1 MKTIN
6 AGGGSWRPKSCE
18 QTMKKIVARTL
29 PALAA
34 VFALAVT
41 PGATQQ
47 ARAQSPTLLRLSN
60 QLPATAAVTKGL
72 EFWKN
77 KVEAATAGRLKVQ
90 IYSNSQLYKDNE
102 VFPAVQGGEVD
113 MGLVVS
119 AQFTAYDPVF
129 AIFDLPG
136 LFKTYDQAT
145 AAVHGTTGAVLTDH
159 LHKLGVHP
167 LYWPQQGFSAI
178 ATSKTAL
185 NTPADFK
192 RLKLRAH
199 SKDLARMFQLLGASP
214 TVIAPSEVTT
224 AASRGTIDG
233 LSTSLS
239 SYYARKWFEA
249 SPYINNSGFGLIGT
263 VVIINKGVWDK
274 FPDDVKSA
282 IEQASKEAEEFSTK
296 SIVGEEEALL
306 KDLAQKGV
314 HVTVFDDQSAK
325 DFAKIVRPMYDEYL
339 ASAGSDGKT
348 VLENSGQP

>member
-1 MKTIN
+1 MKQKI
-6 AGGGSWRPKSCE
+6 AG
-18 QTMKKIVARTL
+18 AL

-34 VFALAVT
+34 TFALT
-41 PGATQQ
+41 LMPGINQQ
-47 ARAQSPTLLRLSN
+47 ACAQTPTLLRISN

-72 EFWKN
+72 ELWKS
-77 KVEAATAGRLKVQ
+77 KVEAATGGRFKVE

-102 VFPAVQGGEVD
+102 VFPAVQGGQID
-113 MGLVVS
+113 MGLIVS

-145 AAVHGTTGAVLTDH
+145 TALHGKTGAVLTEH

-192 RLKLRAH
+192 RLKLRGH

-214 TVIAPSEVTT
+214 TV
-224 AASRGTIDG
+224 DG
-233 LSTSLS
+233 FSTSLS

-263 VVIINKGVWDK
+263 VVIINKDLWDK
-274 FPDDVKSA
+274 LPDDVKA
-282 IEQASKEAEEFSTK
+282 AMEQASKEAEEFSTR
-296 SIVGEEEALL
+296 SIISEEEALL

-314 HVTVFDDQSAK
+314 HTTAFDGQSAR

-339 ASAGSDGKT
+339 ASAGSDGKLL
-348 VLENSGQP
+348 LENSEGQP

>member
-1 MKTIN
+1 MK
-6 AGGGSWRPKSCE
+6 
-18 QTMKKIVARTL
+18 QTVARRLLALTAVAASTL
-29 PALAA
+29 ILGMEGRAHA
-34 VFALAVT
+34 
-41 PGATQQ
+41 Q
-47 ARAQSPTLLRLSN
+47 APTLLRISN

-72 EFWKN
+72 ELWKS
-77 KVEAATAGRLKVQ
+77 KVEAATGGQLKVE
-90 IYSNSQLYKDNE
+90 IYNNSQLYKDNE
-102 VFPAVQGGEVD
+102 VFPAVQGHQID
-113 MGLVVS
+113 MGLIVS

-145 AAVHGTTGAVLTDH
+145 TALHGKTGAILAEH

-178 ATSKTAL
+178 ATSKTQL
-185 NTPADFK
+185 KTPADFK

-214 TVIAPSEVTT
+214 TVIAASEVST

-249 SPYINNSGFGLIGT
+249 SPFINNSGFGLIGT
-263 VVIINKGVWDK
+263 VVIINKDLWDK
-274 FPDDVKSA
+274 LPEDIRSA
-282 IEQASKEAEEFSTK
+282 MDNASREAEEFSTR
-296 SIVGEEEALL
+296 SIISEEEALL

-314 HVTVFDDQSAK
+314 HATTFDSQSAK
-325 DFAKIVRPMYDEYL
+325 DFAKIIRPMYDEYL
-339 ASAGSDGKT
+339 ASAGSDGKIL
-348 VLENSGQP
+348 LESSEGRP

>member
-1 MKTIN
+1 MKQKTL
-6 AGGGSWRPKSCE
+6 
-18 QTMKKIVARTL
+18 RTL
-29 PALAA
+29 PTLAA
-34 VFALAVT
+34 AFALALILGVNQ
-41 PGATQQ
+41 PAC
-47 ARAQSPTLLRLSN
+47 AQTPTLLRISN

-72 EFWKN
+72 ELWKT
-77 KVEAATAGRLKVQ
+77 KVEAATGGRFKIE

-102 VFPAVQGGEVD
+102 VFPAVQGGQID

-145 AAVHGTTGAVLTDH
+145 NAIHGTTGAVLTEH

-178 ATSKTAL
+178 ATSKKAL

-199 SKDLARMFQLLGASP
+199 STYLARMFQLLGASP
-214 TVIAPSEVTT
+214 TVIAASEVTT

-233 LSTSLS
+233 FSTSLS

-249 SPYINNSGFGLIGT
+249 SPYVNHSGFGLIGT
-263 VVIINKGVWDK
+263 VVIINKGLWAK
-274 FPDDVKSA
+274 LPDDVKSA
-282 IEQASKEAEEFSTK
+282 MEQASKEAEEFSTR
-296 SIVGEEEALL
+296 SIISEEEALL
-306 KDLAQKGV
+306 KDLAGKGV
-314 HVTVFDDQSAK
+314 HATTFDGQPAK

-339 ASAGSDGKT
+339 TSAGSDGKKL
-348 VLENSGQP
+348 LESSEGQP

>member
-1 MKTIN
+1 MK
-6 AGGGSWRPKSCE
+6 
-18 QTMKKIVARTL
+18 QTVARRLLALTAVAASTL
-29 PALAA
+29 ILGMEGRAHA
-34 VFALAVT
+34 
-41 PGATQQ
+41 Q
-47 ARAQSPTLLRLSN
+47 APTLLRISN

-72 EFWKN
+72 ELWKS
-77 KVEAATAGRLKVQ
+77 KVEAATGGQLKVE
-90 IYSNSQLYKDNE
+90 IYNNSQLYKDNE
-102 VFPAVQGGEVD
+102 VFPAVQGHQID
-113 MGLVVS
+113 MGLIVS

-145 AAVHGTTGAVLTDH
+145 TALHGKTGAILAEH

-178 ATSKTAL
+178 ATSKTQL
-185 NTPADFK
+185 KTPADFK

-214 TVIAPSEVTT
+214 TVIAASEVST

-249 SPYINNSGFGLIGT
+249 SPFINNSGFGLIGT
-263 VVIINKGVWDK
+263 VVIINKDLWDK
-274 FPDDVKSA
+274 LPDDIRSA
-282 IEQASKEAEEFSTK
+282 MDNASREAEEFSTR
-296 SIVGEEEALL
+296 SIISEEEALL

-314 HVTVFDDQSAK
+314 HATTFDSQSAK
-325 DFAKIVRPMYDEYL
+325 DFAKIIRPMYDEYL
-339 ASAGSDGKT
+339 ASAGSDGKIL
-348 VLENSGQP
+348 LESSEGRP

>member
-1 MKTIN
+1 MK
-6 AGGGSWRPKSCE
+6 
-18 QTMKKIVARTL
+18 QKIAHAL

-34 VFALAVT
+34 AFALT
-41 PGATQQ
+41 LIPGINQQ
-47 ARAQSPTLLRLSN
+47 ACAQTPTLLRISN

-72 EFWKN
+72 ELWKS
-77 KVEAATAGRLKVQ
+77 KVEAATGGRFKVE

-102 VFPAVQGGEVD
+102 VFPAVQGGQID
-113 MGLVVS
+113 MGLIVS

-145 AAVHGTTGAVLTDH
+145 TALHGKTGAVLTEH

-214 TVIAPSEVTT
+214 TVIAASEVTT

-233 LSTSLS
+233 FSTSLS

-263 VVIINKGVWDK
+263 VVIINKDLWDK

-282 IEQASKEAEEFSTK
+282 MEQASKEAEEFSTR
-296 SIVGEEEALL
+296 SIISEEEALL

-314 HVTVFDDQSAK
+314 HTTAFDGQSAR

-339 ASAGSDGKT
+339 TSAGSDGKML
-348 VLENSGQP
+348 LENSEGQP